1 MEIKEK
7 DIVYV
12 KSLDK
17 EALIMYVAFDL
28 VLKEKRFVVIT
39 EKTNDLYVTDESNL
53 EFICTLED
61 RLRDYE
67 DENSWSYIM
76 DA

>member
-7 DIVYV
+7 DIVNV

-28 VLKEKRFVVIT
+28 VLKEKRFVVIA

>member
-28 VLKEKRFVVIT
+28 VLKEKRFVVIA